1 MPIRHLSWEHYY
13 QDKVSRHLR
22 TTCSELLY
30 MNMTYLRQTLLSSG
44 TDKGELLLNIDLFTM
59 VNKTTCNRVYKSE
72 LLLNIDLQLTL
83 VVSNSVDS
91 NFRLSRIRMSRNF
104 GCLA

>member
-1 MPIRHLSWEHYY
+1 
-13 QDKVSRHLR
+13 
-22 TTCSELLY
+22 

-72 LLLNIDLQLTL
+72 LLLNIDLFTM
-83 VVSNSVDS
+83 VNIKTKCERV
-91 NFRLSRIRMSRNF
+91 
-104 GCLA
+104 

>member
-1 MPIRHLSWEHYY
+1 
-13 QDKVSRHLR
+13 
-22 TTCSELLY
+22 

-72 LLLNIDLQLTL
+72 LLLNIDLQLTRCL
-83 VVSNSVDS
+83 EFPVES
-91 NFRLSRIRMSRNF
+91 NFYRSPELR
-104 GCLA
+104 CV